1 MISKKQNSDENSE
14 NLRQLL
20 KSTEFA
26 SLDDKIKEVVLDTL
40 EILVI
45 GKAKKNFSLMGKLF
59 GNYSKN
65 ITLYITFITLV
76 LLIVVGLVHILLPP
90 EYTQTTNLEFWQ
102 TIDPIITG
110 ALGYIFGAHSP
121 KD

>member
-1 MISKKQNSDENSE
+1 MVSKKQNSDANLE

-26 SLDDKIKEVVLDTL
+26 SLDDKNKEVVLDTL

-45 GKAKKNFSLMGKLF
+45 GEAKKNFSLMGKLF

-102 TIDPIITG
+102 IIDPIITA

>member
-1 MISKKQNSDENSE
+1 MVSKKQNSDANLE

-20 KSTEFA
+20 KSTEFT

-45 GKAKKNFSLMGKLF
+45 GEAKKNFSLMGKLF
-59 GNYSKN
+59 GNNSKN

-76 LLIVVGLVHILLPP
+76 LLIVVGLVHILLPL

-102 TIDPIITG
+102 TIVPIIT
-110 ALGYIFGAHSP
+110 ATLGYIFGAHSP

>member
-1 MISKKQNSDENSE
+1 MASKKQNSDANLD
-14 NLRQLL
+14 NLRKLL
-20 KSTEFA
+20 MSTEFV
-26 SLDDKIKEVVLDTL
+26 SLDDDLKEMVLDSL
-40 EILVI
+40 ENLLMDE
-45 GKAKKNFSLMGKLF
+45 AKRNFGFMGKLF

-65 ITLYITFITLV
+65 ITLYITLIVVV
-76 LLIVVGLVHILLPP
+76 LLIVVGLMHILLPP

-102 TIDPIITG
+102 IIGPIITS